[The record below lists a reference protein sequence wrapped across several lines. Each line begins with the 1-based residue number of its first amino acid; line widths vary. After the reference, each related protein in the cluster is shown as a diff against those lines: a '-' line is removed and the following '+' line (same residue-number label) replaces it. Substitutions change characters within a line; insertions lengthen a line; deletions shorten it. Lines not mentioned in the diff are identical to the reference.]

1 MMKILGYHKT
11 SPFACTPLI
20 PIFIKED
27 NIKTLYLAIANE
39 SGKIL
44 KFERCTSVDAKSLIT
59 VPSQSEKEYDLGS
72 EYIFGYQYNED
83 QLTFGTKEKIFK
95 NLANSLRLKNID
107 GLPFLSLEIAIEIS
121 DKNLI
126 KQQTIQCW
134 KTLLAI
140 DEDFAKIWLNS
151 AKIPA
156 IYRTEIFNEIGNNR
170 SLLQTSLPLSGPFF
184 LMKFLSK
191 ASTELG
197 YTSRAELIRS
207 ALLSFV
213 QNENFFHD
221 EIIKKIDRFSS
232 EIDNYVNTIE
242 HALHSVAYRN
252 IQTSIMVDTA
262 IVGDR
267 NSFRKTLEKRESHSA
282 DLLIKS
288 SIDEQLN
295 KLPDAIMLISL
306 VHTLS
311 KLKGNM
317 DVAKFCTDEIK
328 AAILSEVG
336 GQRT

>member
-1 MMKILGYHKT
+1 MKILGYHKT

-20 PIFIKED
+20 PIFVSED
-27 NIKTLYLAIANE
+27 NINALHLAIADE
-39 SGKIL
+39 YGKIQHF
-44 KFERCTSVDAKSLIT
+44 KRCTSIDANSLISI
-59 VPSQSEKEYDLGS
+59 PSQSNIEFDLGS
-72 EYIFGYQYNED
+72 EHIVGYQYNED
-83 QLTFGTKEKIFK
+83 QLTFGNKEKIAK
-95 NLANSLRLKNID
+95 NLANALKLKNIH
-107 GLPFLSLEIAIEIS
+107 GQPFLSLEIAIEMS
-121 DKNLI
+121 DENLI
-126 KQQTIQCW
+126 KKQTIQCW
-134 KTLLAI
+134 KILVAI
-140 DEDFAKIWLNS
+140 DEDFAKIWLHS
-151 AKIPA
+151 ANIPA
-156 IYRTEIFNEIGNNR
+156 IYRSEIISEIGKDK
-170 SLLQTSLPLSGPFF
+170 SLIQTSLPLSGPFF

-197 YTSRAELIRS
+197 YSSRVELIRS

-213 QNENFFHD
+213 QNENFFRD

-232 EIDNYVNTIE
+232 EIHNYVNTIE
-242 HALHSVAYRN
+242 HALHAVAYRN
-252 IQTSIMVDTA
+252 IQQTIMVDAA

-267 NSFRKTLEKRESHSA
+267 NSFRKTLEKRESQSA
-282 DLLIKS
+282 DLLVKS

-311 KLKGNM
+311 KLKGEM